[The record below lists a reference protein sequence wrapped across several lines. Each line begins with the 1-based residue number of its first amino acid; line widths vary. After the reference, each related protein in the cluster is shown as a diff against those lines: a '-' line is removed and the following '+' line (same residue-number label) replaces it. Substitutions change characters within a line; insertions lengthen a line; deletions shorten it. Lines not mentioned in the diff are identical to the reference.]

1 MMTNESQGENA
12 NGRIIL
18 LTVNVKI
25 IIFPSIPYTLYIAVP
40 PGVWSSYRQSYEDCF
55 SFCTAICCVY
65 NVDLHLPF
73 SPFFQLQ
80 IRFCKP

>member
-40 PGVWSSYRQSYEDCF
+40 PGV
-55 SFCTAICCVY
+55 
-65 NVDLHLPF
+65 
-73 SPFFQLQ
+73 
-80 IRFCKP
+80 